1 MGTWDVGSFDND
13 AAADFAGE
21 LDEAVEGARAELVR
35 AALRA
40 VLTEDG
46 YLEGD
51 SGERAV
57 AAAALVAAYCPG
69 GEPVN
74 PVYGPR
80 RPVPGLGGELPALAA
95 AALERVV
102 AAGSE
107 LAELWDESGEGERWR
122 GRIAALR
129 AVLATDPRS
138 GGA

>member
-21 LDEAVEGARAELVR
+21 LDEAAEGDRAELVR

-40 VLTEDG
+40 VLAEDG
-46 YLEGD
+46 YLDGE

-80 RPVPGLGGELPALAA
+80 RSVPGLGGELPALAA
-95 AALERVV
+95 AALGRVV
-102 AAGSE
+102 AGGSE
-107 LAELWDESGEGERWR
+107 VAELWDESGEGERWR
-122 GRIAALR
+122 GRIAALQ
-129 AVLATDPRS
+129 AVLAE
-138 GGA
+138 GAR